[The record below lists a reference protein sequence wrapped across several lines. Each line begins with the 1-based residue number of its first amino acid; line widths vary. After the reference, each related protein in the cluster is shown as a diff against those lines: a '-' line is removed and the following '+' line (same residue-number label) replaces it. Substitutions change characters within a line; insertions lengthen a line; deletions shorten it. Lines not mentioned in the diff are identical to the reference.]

1 MSDARAFMRGERARP
16 EAFRRKMKAEVI
28 AVPTHLLP
36 ALNSV
41 WFRRESRS
49 KLALE
54 KEIELFQPEIR
65 FCFNRASEAK
75 FLQGSA
81 RYRPR
86 RPFPII

>member
-16 EAFRRKMKAEVI
+16 EALLKKKKAEVI
-28 AVPTHLLP
+28 AVPAPLLP
-36 ALNSV
+36 ALYSV
-41 WFRRESRS
+41 SFRRQSPS

-65 FCFNRASEAK
+65 FSFNRASEAK